1 MQLFDPN
8 NPNEQKKAIA
18 AGVLAVVAFAVLGY
32 VFLGSSSPKKTQ
44 TARPA
49 ATQQPPTQ
57 IANRQSEA
65 TTDDPGLYTEVRI
78 NNWSAP
84 AFGAPSRNIFAYYV
98 PPSPTPRPV
107 FVPTPTPTPTP
118 PFTLS
123 SVSPSQVY
131 ARTADFTL
139 QAMGDKFTALARIT
153 IDGRE
158 LPTRFISAQQVTATV
173 PAAVIASPGVRQV
186 VVRTS
191 DGVLYSLGATLNVA
205 PPPVPSYTYIG
216 IIGKPRANDVAVLV
230 EKGNKELL
238 NVQRG
243 DVLGGRFRV
252 TSISEREIVLT
263 DTNLKIKHTLP
274 FTTEPVPGS
283 PFARPTPRNAD
294 DDP

>member
-8 NPNEQKKAIA
+8 NPNEKKKAIA

-32 VFLGSSSPKKTQ
+32 VFLGSSGPKKTQ

-49 ATQQPPTQ
+49 ATPQPPSQ
-57 IANRQSEA
+57 IANRQAEA

-78 NNWSAP
+78 NWSAP
-84 AFGAPSRNIFAYYV
+84 PFGEPNRNIFAYYV
-98 PPSPTPRPV
+98 PPPPPPVVVKIPTPS
-107 FVPTPTPTPTP
+107 PTPTP

-216 IIGKPRANDVAVLV
+216 IIGKPRANDVAVLL

-274 FTTEPVPGS
+274 FTTEPVPGN